1 MNPQSWSEWV
11 AWAGLMLPLIV
22 LAGSVAFYVR
32 NEIKKSQEGRYE
44 KFWQLM
50 VQAGAKDGNIAAK
63 MAAFYE
69 MRKYPQYADVVIRL
83 CEGATVQGTE
93 GALLKEEMMKTA
105 EYLRN
110 KK

>member
-1 MNPQSWSEWV
+1 
-11 AWAGLMLPLIV
+11 
-22 LAGSVAFYVR
+22 
-32 NEIKKSQEGRYE
+32 
-44 KFWQLM
+44 M
-50 VQAGAKDGNIAAK
+50 VQAGVKDGNVAAK

-69 MRKYPQYADVVIRL
+69 MRKYPEYAEVIIRL
-83 CEGATVQGTE
+83 CEGASVAGTE